1 MIKSLKGKVS
11 LLCGSLVLLIAL
23 LGIYSL
29 FNMYQIS
36 RAVDSLIITNYNSI
50 QRLRQMDEALYAQD
64 AALLMSGLT
73 LAVPWTISSA
83 SKRQAFTQSPK
94 PAQP

>member
-50 QRLRQMDEALYAQD
+50 QRLRQMD
-64 AALLMSGLT
+64 
-73 LAVPWTISSA
+73 
-83 SKRQAFTQSPK
+83 
-94 PAQP
+94 